1 MCLRQVRL
9 RKVISFVSLERLRPE
24 PERPS

>member
-1 MCLRQVRL
+1 LRQVRL